1 MTTVQIELQLIA
13 IVVASACA
21 LPGVFLVLRRLA
33 MMSDAITHTVLLGIV
48 LAFFITEDLASPLLL
63 LGAALMGVVTVAL
76 VELLLKTRLVK
87 EDAAVGLVF
96 PALFSLAVILISRYA
111 SGVHLDTDA
120 VLMGELA
127 FAPFTRFTPFGFD
140 IGPLSLYLMGG
151 ILVLNLVF
159 IGLFYKE
166 LKLATFDAGLAASLG
181 FAPGLLHY
189 ALMTLVSITAV
200 GAFETV
206 GSILVV
212 ALMVAPPITAYMLTD
227 RLSRMLGLSVLI
239 GVGSA
244 ISGYWLAFALDASIA
259 GSMATMAGVLF
270 GLAFL
275 FAPERGL
282 LANARR
288 RTRQRFEFAQTMLA
302 IHLFHHEGQPEAEQ
316 ENSLVHLHEHLR
328 WEPAFASTLV
338 QRAEQRGLLLNVK
351 GNLVLSEK
359 GRALAQEVMMR

>member
-1 MTTVQIELQLIA
+1 MTAIQVELQLIA
-13 IVVASACA
+13 CVVASACA
-21 LPGVFLVLRRLA
+21 LPGVFLVLRRMA

-63 LGAALMGVVTVAL
+63 LGAALMGVITVAL
-76 VELLLKTRLVK
+76 VEMLLKTRLVK
-87 EDAAVGLVF
+87 EDAAIGLVF

-127 FAPFTRFTPFGFD
+127 FAPFTRFTPFGYD

-151 ILVLNLVF
+151 ILILNLVF

-181 FAPGLLHY
+181 FAPGILHY

-212 ALMVAPPITAYMLTD
+212 ALMVAPPMTAYLLTD
-227 RLSRMLGLSVLI
+227 RLSRMIGLSVLI

-259 GSMATMAGVLF
+259 GSMATAAGILF
-270 GLAFL
+270 GMSFL

-282 LANARR
+282 LAIARR
-288 RTRQRFEFAQTMLA
+288 RNRQRMEFAQTMLA
-302 IHLFHHEGQPEAEQ
+302 IHLFHHEGLPEAKQ
-316 ENSLVHLHEHLR
+316 ENNLDHLHEHLR
-328 WEPAFASTLV
+328 WEPTFAGTVV
-338 QRAEQRGLLLNVK
+338 QQAKQRGLLSKVN
-351 GNLVLSEK
+351 GNLVLSER
-359 GRALAQEVMMR
+359 GRALAQEVMTR